1 MNNFLLSIGEAYVG
15 LLLLRFYATLV
26 NTPFY
31 MPPMQFLVAISE
43 PLVHPFRRI
52 IRNRGLWDVALV
64 AVIVVLEALLLSLAF
79 WNLLTAASL
88 NFAALFLYIL
98 LRLLKISIF
107 LLLLIVIAEAILSW
121 INPQAPVTPFLNRLS
136 HPFLGPLRQVIP
148 PIGGIDIT
156 PIILF
161 LLIELFL
168 RFILTPLIAR
178 AYWMVLGYAVSL
190 P

>member
-64 AVIVVLEALLLSLAF
+64 AVIIVLEALLLSLAF
-79 WNLLTAASL
+79 WNLLTAGSL
-88 NFAALFLYIL
+88 NLAALFLYIL

-107 LLLLIVIAEAILSW
+107 L
-121 INPQAPVTPFLNRLS
+121 
-136 HPFLGPLRQVIP
+136 
-148 PIGGIDIT
+148 
-156 PIILF
+156 
-161 LLIELFL
+161 
-168 RFILTPLIAR
+168 
-178 AYWMVLGYAVSL
+178 
-190 P
+190 